1 MTETP
6 SGIFLKT
13 FSLIFIE
20 SHLISTSTDIQ
31 NRVQLKK
38 CRIQTMGVNIIQSP
52 PAVNPAV
59 YTALVVH
66 DMALE
71 GTVDQDA
78 HIVAKEIEDT
88 DHE

>member
-6 SGIFLKT
+6 TGGKN
-13 FSLIFIE
+13 
-20 SHLISTSTDIQ
+20 H
-31 NRVQLKK
+31 K
-38 CRIQTMGVNIIQSP
+38 MP

-59 YTALVVH
+59 YTTLVVH

-78 HIVAKEIEDT
+78 HIVAKEIEGT